1 MWLKFNLHHHALI
14 FNLFTALMQWVKSF
28 LIHQLMSYD
37 HSPKSDYSQSVTSI
51 TWIYL
56 ITYRPGMN
64 LMPSWAHL
72 QGRSFVWNPLVSCL
86 DFKFNIKN
94 KCKNQNQIQDSC
106 SSLCV
111 FRRREN
117 NYKESFLHLMNL
129 FASHVMKNPHV
140 WLFLRRFARGGESY
154 KNVPI

>member
-1 MWLKFNLHHHALI
+1 MWLKLNLHRHAYFFLFVYSVDAMGKII
-14 FNLFTALMQWVKSF
+14 FDSSTYELWPLAKIRLQSISNINNLNLP
-28 LIHQLMSYD
+28 Y
-37 HSPKSDYSQSVTSI
+37 
-51 TWIYL
+51 
-56 ITYRPGMN
+56 YRPGMN

-72 QGRSFVWNPLVSCL
+72 QGRSLVWNPLVSCL